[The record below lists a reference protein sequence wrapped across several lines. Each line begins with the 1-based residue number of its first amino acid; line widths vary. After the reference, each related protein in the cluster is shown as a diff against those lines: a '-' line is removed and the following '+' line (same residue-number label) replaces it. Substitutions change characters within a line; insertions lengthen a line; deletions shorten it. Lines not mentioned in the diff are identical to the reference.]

1 MDTGAQTNP
10 FEDIYI
16 KPGSVGVQAFMND
29 RIQNAN
35 ACLTSLDKV

>member
-35 ACLTSLDKV
+35 ALLNKFR